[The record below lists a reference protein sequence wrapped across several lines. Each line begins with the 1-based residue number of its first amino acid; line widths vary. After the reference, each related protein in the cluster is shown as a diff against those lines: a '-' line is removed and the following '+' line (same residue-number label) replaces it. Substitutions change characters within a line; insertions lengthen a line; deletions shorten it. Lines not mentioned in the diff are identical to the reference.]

1 MRFELIDKVVTREP
15 QRLVALK
22 NVTAAEEYLG
32 DHFPG
37 FPVLPGVLMLEA
49 LVQAGRRL
57 LAGGAADDVGAEGGL
72 EAGVV
77 APEPLVLAQVRN
89 IRYGSMVR
97 PGQCLQVEVT
107 LRREVDGEWEFDGVG
122 RVEDQ
127 VAVQGRFRLAP
138 LDTFDE

>member
-1 MRFELIDKVVTREP
+1 MRFELVDQVVTREP
-15 QRLVALK
+15 GRLVATK

-49 LVQAGRRL
+49 LVQAARRL
-57 LAGGAADDVGAEGGL
+57 LAGGAAGEGPD
-72 EAGVV
+72 EPVT